1 MYRNILN
8 QIANTI
14 FINIQHQENSG
25 LLNGK
30 TGTILFLYNYARY
43 TNNEMYSELAGELID
58 QISEILNK
66 HADKSFFNGLAGI
79 AYGVDY
85 IVKKKFVKI
94 DENDGDILEDID
106 SELSQM
112 NEEAFL
118 LELESDLPL
127 FSKGLY
133 FLQRKDK
140 YPLPKIAEECFL
152 FLTSHR
158 QEIPLSYINSIL
170 YFANKGL
177 SLDEVDK
184 NILDKILEI
193 LYNQISNMLLIENS
207 NDSDIYTL
215 QRNIGNILNVKIK
228 EKWSELLLDYNNK
241 EPDLL
246 EQSWIH
252 FIYNYDND
260 ETLSSNESEL
270 QELLKNIIQDLT
282 HEDMNLYN
290 GLVGLG
296 LELIRL
302 SKNSN
307 LESK

>member
-1 MYRNILN
+1 MYHSILN

-14 FINIQHQENSG
+14 FINIQHQENVG

-30 TGTILFLYNYARY
+30 TGTALFLYNYARY
-43 TNNEMYSELAGELID
+43 TNNEMYRELADELLD
-58 QISEILNK
+58 QIYENLNK
-66 HADKSFFNGLAGI
+66 HVDKSFFNGLAGI
-79 AYGVDY
+79 AYGVNY
-85 IVKKKFVKI
+85 IIEKEFVEI
-94 DENDGDILEDID
+94 DESDGDILEEID
-106 SELSQM
+106 SELSQI
-112 NEEAFL
+112 NEESFL

-140 YPLPKIAEECFL
+140 YPLPKIAEECFF
-152 FLTSHR
+152 FLTSHK

-184 NILDKILEI
+184 NISDKILEI
-193 LYNQISNMLLIENS
+193 LYNQTYKILSEQTY

-228 EKWSELLLDYNNK
+228 EKWSELRLNYNNK
-241 EPDLL
+241 ELDLL

-307 LESK
+307 LES